1 MMQPIH
7 LREGFYA
14 VEMPEDAEEP
24 GISVQDDGIPCL
36 TYWYKDNLDPAV
48 ICFFP
53 GTWQIIGISKDLTEE
68 QARGIVE
75 YDAFYDGYKDYDTNN
90 FHNDL
95 PFISPLDSL
104 HSLLTS
110 KGLDPENSLIIQ
122 KM

>member
-1 MMQPIH
+1 MIH
-7 LREGFYA
+7 LRENFWA
-14 VEMPEDAEEP
+14 VEVPEGAHNFRILTADASDKGIFYDVISTHWMP
-24 GISVQDDGIPCL
+24 L
-36 TYWYKDNLDPAV
+36 PA
-48 ICFFP
+48 
-53 GTWQIIGISKDLTEE
+53 GTLKIIGISKDLTEE

-75 YDAFYDGYKDYDTNN
+75 CDAFYDGYKDYDTNN